1 MGEDG
6 ATRNHPPASSTI
18 SGSPLHPPDTT
29 RTVEIDMEED
39 SATRREASVS
49 NGNNLDVV
57 QQSSS
62 GVVERYTSVAGT
74 VSIVVSYG
82 PVSN

>member
-1 MGEDG
+1 
-6 ATRNHPPASSTI
+6 
-18 SGSPLHPPDTT
+18 
-29 RTVEIDMEED
+29 MEED